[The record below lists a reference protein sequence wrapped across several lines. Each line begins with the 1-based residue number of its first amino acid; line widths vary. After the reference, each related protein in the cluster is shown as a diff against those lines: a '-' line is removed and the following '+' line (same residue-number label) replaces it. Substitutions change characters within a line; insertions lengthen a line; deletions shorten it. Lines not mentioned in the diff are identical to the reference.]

1 MFWCSAGLFDTANE
15 KIKSSAIEPYWID
28 LILTLRCTHNPCR
41 PWSFA
46 VYLRTPG
53 HPDRL
58 DFSVLPFWRALICR
72 QRRQRRHC
80 PLRQRRRRRCRR
92 RPWWTCMLVFLWYL
106 CLCQTEI
113 LPVGVIRWL
122 DDSILHLH
130 IKYIY
135 IYIQKYYTL
144 GSVTVPPLWIFSG
157 EEDNLASEN
166 RVDSALKCETHVV
179 FLSKPIHIQPH
190 PCMSWWVISC
200 NTMQNPSSIQP
211 NFIWRCQ
218 HSWTRSWQS
227 WNLSHRYL
235 GPWGHRGA
243 AHHPCFFFFCWETW
257 W

>member
-130 IKYIY
+130 IYNIYIY
-135 IYIQKYYTL
+135 IYIYKNIIHLVVSLFRPFESSAERKTISLQKTE
-144 GSVTVPPLWIFSG
+144 W
-157 EEDNLASEN
+157 
-166 RVDSALKCETHVV
+166 
-179 FLSKPIHIQPH
+179 IQPWSVRRTLFFC
-190 PCMSWWVISC
+190 P
-200 NTMQNPSSIQP
+200 NPSISSHIHACLGGLYPVIPCKIQAQFNP
-211 NFIWRCQ
+211 ISSEGANTAGRGVG
-218 HSWTRSWQS
+218 S
-227 WNLSHRYL
+227 L
-235 GPWGHRGA
+235 GICHIA
-243 AHHPCFFFFCWETW
+243 T
-257 W
+257 